1 MSDTWSLILPAAG
14 SGRRFGGPTPKQYL
28 MLGHHPVIAHALRT
42 ALSVEGLVSILIA
55 VQPDQRAVLTDIL
68 GRAGIS
74 DPRIHIVDGAHE
86 RQYTIANAL
95 QHPAVADAH
104 IVLVHDAVRP
114 LASADLFR
122 NIVQAAALH
131 GAAIP
136 CLPVK
141 DTVKRVDASGH
152 VVATLERGELR
163 SVQTP
168 QGALRTVMLEAYDK
182 ARRDGILGTDDASLI
197 EAAGHAVICIDG
209 EEANIKITSSFD
221 MILAE
226 TLLLER

>member
-1 MSDTWSLILPAAG
+1 M
-14 SGRRFGGPTPKQYL
+14 PKQYL
-28 MLGHHPVIAHALRT
+28 MLGHHPVIVHALRA

-55 VQPDQRAVLTDIL
+55 VQPDQRTVLTDIL
-68 GRAGIS
+68 ERDGIS
-74 DPRIHIVDGAHE
+74 DSRIHIVDGAHE

-95 QHPAVADAH
+95 RHPAVNDAH
-104 IVLVHDAVRP
+104 VILVHDAVRP

-122 NIVQAAALH
+122 NIVRAALLH

-152 VVATLERGELR
+152 VIATLERSELR
-163 SVQTP
+163 NVQTP
-168 QGALRTVMLEAYDK
+168 QGALRTVMLDAYDK
-182 ARRDGILGTDDASLI
+182 AWRDGIVGTDDASLI
-197 EAAGHAVICIDG
+197 EAAGHAVVCIDG

-226 TLLLER
+226 ALLLER

>member
-28 MLGHHPVIAHALRT
+28 MLGHHPVIAHALQT
-42 ALSVEGLVSILIA
+42 ALSVEGLISILIA
-55 VQPDQRAVLTDIL
+55 VQPDQRTVLTDVL
-68 GRAGIS
+68 ERAGIS
-74 DPRIHIVDGAHE
+74 DPRIHVVDGAHE

-95 QHPAVADAH
+95 RHPAVADARV
-104 IVLVHDAVRP
+104 VLVHDAVRP
-114 LASADLFR
+114 LASSDLFR
-122 NIVQAAALH
+122 NIVRAAALH

-136 CLPVK
+136 CLSVK
-141 DTVKRVDASGH
+141 DTIKRVDASGR
-152 VVATLERGELR
+152 VIATLERSELR

-168 QGALRTVMLEAYDK
+168 QGALRTVMLEAHDK
-182 ARRDGILGTDDASLI
+182 AVRDGILGTDDASLI
-197 EAAGHAVICIDG
+197 EAAGHAVVCIDG

-221 MILAE
+221 MILAG